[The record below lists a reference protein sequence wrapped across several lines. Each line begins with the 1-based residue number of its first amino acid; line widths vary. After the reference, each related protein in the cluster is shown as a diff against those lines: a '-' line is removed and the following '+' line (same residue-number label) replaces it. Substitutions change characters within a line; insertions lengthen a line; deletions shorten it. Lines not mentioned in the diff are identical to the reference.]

1 MSYLHLLWG
10 SCGEP
15 ETQMFQYKLET
26 EPAEEVPSGPL
37 EALAAC
43 QREELG
49 WLICGTLPR
58 KMGVSFGHK
67 PRWWRE
73 IWFLL
78 WLCHCSSCVGGR
90 SSQRDT
96 VHRSLCWAGA
106 PHRPP
111 LGGAALRPGWAVPL
125 RSLVQVRPC

>member
-1 MSYLHLLWG
+1 MSYLHLLWS

-15 ETQMFQYKLET
+15 ETQMFQYKLEP

-73 IWFLL
+73 ELVPSVALSLFLM
-78 WLCHCSSCVGGR
+78 C
-90 SSQRDT
+90 
-96 VHRSLCWAGA
+96 
-106 PHRPP
+106 
-111 LGGAALRPGWAVPL
+111 GWKKQPEGH
-125 RSLVQVRPC
+125 ST